1 MEGFTVPL
9 RNFFLTRLL
18 IWRFEFF
25 FRKLWDTRD
34 AALQLVRKIPG
45 IASGDCI
52 YTLLRSSFL

>member
-45 IASGDCI
+45 IASGDFVKC
-52 YTLLRSSFL
+52 S